1 MQTESLKASLL
12 ALLPETATAADPE
25 SQLLLRVFAEVTA
38 VLNQRLHQCGSSLL
52 LDLDRDIVI
61 NCLHSVPHTQLPM
74 VSQACSL
81 LADCGMQ
88 DEIWA
93 AIYTRTFGGDCLVL
107 TLSGNSSLSAHS
119 TARALC
125 SVPTLLCSDSA
136 LILTVPT
143 HCARFLCAYSH
154 TTQTLLSLCLVALCL
169 HSHRAYSHCTALTL
183 HAGTAAGCNP
193 FLPGARSI
201 QCAAYRAFVEW
212 NQFSARN
219 TVVLLTPHKPHHV
232 NTAARGSQKV
242 KPKNGVLVRSC
253 SEGPVLDFGGKIEVG
268 YSVPYSTEL
277 GLGTEDFTVEG
288 WYRIDQQLRNKT
300 DTDGDCECLMM
311 MSFGWQAPNMQ
322 GFDLYTCAA
331 WHASHMNDDNRDN
344 EEFYNVDVDGKTYLN
359 SNHPSCVYK
368 SPSEKFWEV
377 CDGQFHHFAHC
388 RSEGMLRLY
397 QDGELVAAA
406 PFTESVDPEENLFV
420 GSTHNDGHY
429 HPSDVVEF
437 RVIRGQA
444 RYRGNFT
451 PIPPFRVPL

>member
-1 MQTESLKASLL
+1 M
-12 ALLPETATAADPE
+12 
-25 SQLLLRVFAEVTA
+25 
-38 VLNQRLHQCGSSLL
+38 
-52 LDLDRDIVI
+52 
-61 NCLHSVPHTQLPM
+61 
-74 VSQACSL
+74 
-81 LADCGMQ
+81 
-88 DEIWA
+88 
-93 AIYTRTFGGDCLVL
+93 
-107 TLSGNSSLSAHS
+107 
-119 TARALC
+119 
-125 SVPTLLCSDSA
+125 
-136 LILTVPT
+136 
-143 HCARFLCAYSH
+143 
-154 TTQTLLSLCLVALCL
+154 
-169 HSHRAYSHCTALTL
+169 
-183 HAGTAAGCNP
+183 
-193 FLPGARSI
+193 
-201 QCAAYRAFVEW
+201 
-212 NQFSARN
+212 
-219 TVVLLTPHKPHHV
+219 
-232 NTAARGSQKV
+232 
-242 KPKNGVLVRSC
+242 
-253 SEGPVLDFGGKIEVG
+253 LDFGGKIEVG

-331 WHASHMNDDNRDN
+331 WHASHMNDDNCDD

-420 GSTHNDGHY
+420 GSTHNDGQY

-451 PIPPFRVPL
+451 PLPPFRVPL